1 MRVGSRVR
9 CLKAHSGI
17 EVGDLGTFTFG
28 ADYVPGWDAGRF
40 TVEVDKFPAESP
52 YGHRAISYWTEAEM
66 AESWAAADE
75 WGYTGPEDYDGP
87 QPPERPDWQ
96 VERERRLEGP

>member
-9 CLKAHSGI
+9 CRKAHMGI

-40 TVEVDKFPAESP
+40 TVEPDLFPGNSP
-52 YGHRAISYWTEAEM
+52 YGHLAVNYWTAVEM
-66 AESWAAADE
+66 SESWEPVDDY
-75 WGYTGPEDYDGP
+75 GY
-87 QPPERPDWQ
+87 
-96 VERERRLEGP
+96 EGP